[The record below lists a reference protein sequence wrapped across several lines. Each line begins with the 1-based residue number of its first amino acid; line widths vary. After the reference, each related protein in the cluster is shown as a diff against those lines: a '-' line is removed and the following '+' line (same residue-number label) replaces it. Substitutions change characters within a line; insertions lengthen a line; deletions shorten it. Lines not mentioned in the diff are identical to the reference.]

1 MTVNSGAE
9 SLGIGVIGGGS
20 FVARQAVLPGI
31 DDAHG
36 VHLAA
41 IASRSGGIDDRW
53 SDRAVA
59 DYDDVLAHPDVQAV
73 YLPLPNGL
81 HETWTVEAATAGK
94 HVLCEKPLAPTA
106 PEAARMVDACRAHG
120 VVLAEAWMTPF
131 DLRWQRMLADA
142 RAGRIGDVDRV
153 DARFTFTIGPDAAD
167 NYRWRPDQGGGALL
181 DVGIY
186 TLGFAVELWGAEPET
201 VTVHERVTTA
211 DGVDART
218 DAELVW
224 AGGQRARIVC
234 SFVDDEQQR
243 LSVAGSRGS
252 ITAVGDAFTGGPD
265 ATDHHLDVGTP
276 HTVTGPAADP
286 YRAMVEA
293 FARHVR
299 GDETWPRPIDRSLDL
314 MLLLD
319 RIARQDVT
327 P

>member
-1 MTVNSGAE
+1 MTVIPEAGSV
-9 SLGIGVIGGGS
+9 GIGVIGGGS

-31 DDAHG
+31 DEGHG

-41 IASRSGGIDDRW
+41 IASRSGSIDERW
-53 SDRAVA
+53 MDRAVA
-59 DYDDVLAHPDVQAV
+59 GYDEVLAHPAVQAV

-81 HETWTVEAATAGK
+81 HEEWTVKAARAGK
-94 HVLCEKPLAPTA
+94 HVLCEKPLAPTPA
-106 PEAARMVDACRAHG
+106 ATARMIDACRAAG
-120 VVLAEAWMTPF
+120 VILAEAWMTPF
-131 DLRWQRMLADA
+131 DLRWQRMLDDV
-142 RAGRIGDVDRV
+142 RSGRLGDVDRV

-186 TLGFAVELWGAEPET
+186 TLGFAVELWGADAET
-201 VTVHERVTTA
+201 VTVHERATTD

-218 DAELVW
+218 DAELEW
-224 AGGQRARIVC
+224 TDGQRARILC
-234 SFVDDEQQR
+234 SFVDEELQR
-243 LSVAGSRGS
+243 LSVAGSSGS
-252 ITAVGDAFTGGPD
+252 ITAVGDAFTGGLD
-265 ATDHHLDVGTP
+265 ATDHHLDTGTP
-276 HTVTGPAADP
+276 RTVTGPANDP

-293 FARHVR
+293 FARAVR
-299 GDETWPRPIDRSLDL
+299 GDTAWPRPIEHSLDL